1 MNTRTVHVSTPDG
14 TALATDVCL
23 PDGARPHPAVVIR
36 TPYGRGAHRAEL
48 RGWAAHGFAALAQ
61 DVRGRHGSAGEW
73 HPYGGHEETDGA
85 ATVAWVRAQ
94 AWSNGEVVAAGASYA
109 AHCALVTALA
119 APDESLRDGAPGGRP
134 TGPPGAL
141 REGAPDAVIA
151 AVPALGLTETAREPG
166 GPERL
171 WARAGWW
178 AAHGDRR
185 DSDPGALAR
194 ALANDSRLLE
204 HLPIAR
210 LAERLAEGL
219 GRELP
224 SWSRLWADRGRGRLV
239 ALGSAARIPLLAV
252 GGTRDPFA
260 DDTVALWQGWGGP
273 SRLLL
278 GPWGH
283 RLTADPA
290 APSRAR
296 INLGALYVR
305 WARAALAGHLEPT
318 RHGVIA
324 LGGSGRWHST
334 ETGEGPEGSERPG
347 VNRRPTASAGGDPPP
362 SPGNHHRLHADSAPA
377 PTLAPTPTPTRT
389 PAPAPTPALI
399 PTAAAGPDRTV
410 AWAFG
415 APTGL
420 RLLHGAE
427 FSADPDR
434 PVRSDDLAVPAGGD
448 RADRCL
454 LLSPPLPRPLDLA
467 GTAVARINVT
477 ADTPC
482 ADWVVRLTALDPS
495 GRADP
500 LALGI
505 VRRTGPPGEPADVTV
520 PLGTL
525 GRRLPAGTRLRAE
538 IAGHHFPAHARNPHT
553 GEDPVTATRLA
564 PSRRTVNPRGSALH
578 LPVVARRRY
587 VEPVPEI
594 CR

>member
-1 MNTRTVHVSTPDG
+1 MNTRTVYVPTPDG

-23 PDGARPHPAVVIR
+23 PDGTRPLPAVLIR
-36 TPYGRGAHRAEL
+36 TPYGREAHRAEL

-61 DVRGRHGSAGEW
+61 DVRGRHGSPGEW
-73 HPYGGHEETDGA
+73 HPYRGHEETDGA
-85 ATVAWVRAQ
+85 ATVAWARAQ
-94 AWSNGEVVAAGASYA
+94 AWSNGEVVAVGASYA
-109 AHCALVTALA
+109 AYCALVTALA
-119 APDESLRDGAPGGRP
+119 APETACDTGPDADPGDHHRDGPPDDCHRDGSPGEFHCDGV
-134 TGPPGAL
+134 
-141 REGAPDAVIA
+141 PDAVIA

-185 DSDPGALAR
+185 DSDPDALAR
-194 ALANDSRLLE
+194 ALADDPRLLE
-204 HLPIAR
+204 HLPVSR
-210 LAERLAEGL
+210 LADGLAASL

-224 SWSRLWADRGRGRLV
+224 SWSGLWADRTRGRLV
-239 ALGSAARIPLLAV
+239 ALGSSARLPLLAV

-260 DDTVALWQGWGGP
+260 EDTVALWRGWGGP

-290 APSRAR
+290 APAR
-296 INLGALYVR
+296 TRVNLGALYVR
-305 WARAALAGHLEPT
+305 WARAALAGRLEPT
-318 RHGVIA
+318 RHGAIA
-324 LGGSGRWHST
+324 LGDSGRWHGTRLRST
-334 ETGEGPEGSERPG
+334 PDPASTQDATPQGATAQEGAEGRAGADRPEAESRW
-347 VNRRPTASAGGDPPP
+347 SF
-362 SPGNHHRLHADSAPA
+362 DS
-377 PTLAPTPTPTRT
+377 
-389 PAPAPTPALI
+389 
-399 PTAAAGPDRTV
+399 
-410 AWAFG
+410 
-415 APTGL
+415 PTGL

-427 FSADPDR
+427 FNADPDR
-434 PVRSDDLAVPAGGD
+434 PVRSDDLAVPADGEH
-448 RADRCL
+448 ADRCL

-467 GTAVARINVT
+467 GAAVARINVT

-482 ADWVVRLTALDPS
+482 ADWAVRLTALDPN

-500 LALGI
+500 LAFGI
-505 VRRTGPPGEPADVTV
+505 VRRTGPPGEAADISV

-525 GRRLPAGTRLRAE
+525 GHRLPAGTRLRAE

-564 PSRRTVNPRGSALH
+564 PSRRTVDPRGSALH

-587 VEPVPEI
+587 VEPAPEI

>member
-1 MNTRTVHVSTPDG
+1 MNTRTVDVPTPDG
-14 TALATDVCL
+14 AVLATDVCL
-23 PDGARPHPAVVIR
+23 PDGTRALPAVLIR
-36 TPYGRGAHRAEL
+36 TPYGRDAHRAEL
-48 RGWAAHGFAALAQ
+48 RGWAAHGFAAVAQ
-61 DVRGRHGSAGEW
+61 DVRGRHGSPGEW
-73 HPYGGHEETDGA
+73 HPYRGHERTDGA
-85 ATVAWVRAQ
+85 ATVAWMRAQ
-94 AWSNGEVVAAGASYA
+94 AWSNGEVVAVGASYA

-119 APDESLRDGAPGGRP
+119 TPDAAGCDGV
-134 TGPPGAL
+134 
-141 REGAPDAVIA
+141 PDAVIA
-151 AVPALGLTETAREPG
+151 AVPALGLAETAREPG

-185 DSDPGALAR
+185 DSDPDALAR
-194 ALANDSRLLE
+194 ALADDPRLLE
-204 HLPIAR
+204 HLPVGR
-210 LAERLAEGL
+210 LAERLAESL

-224 SWSRLWADRGRGRLV
+224 SWSGLWAARGRGRLA
-239 ALGSAARIPLLAV
+239 ALGSNCRLPLLAV

-260 DDTVALWQGWGGP
+260 DDTVALWRGWGGP

-290 APSRAR
+290 APARAR
-296 INLGALYVR
+296 VNLGALYVR
-305 WARAALAGHLEPT
+305 WARAALAGRLEPT

-324 LGGSGRWHST
+324 LGDSGRWHST
-334 ETGEGPEGSERPG
+334 RVRSTPRPVSAPGATPREGPERQ
-347 VNRRPTASAGGDPPP
+347 
-362 SPGNHHRLHADSAPA
+362 
-377 PTLAPTPTPTRT
+377 
-389 PAPAPTPALI
+389 
-399 PTAAAGPDRTV
+399 AGPAGEDRPDRPE
-410 AWAFG
+410 AESRWAFG
-415 APTGL
+415 SPTGL

-434 PVRSDDLAVPAGGD
+434 PVRSDDLAVPVGGD

-467 GTAVARINVT
+467 GAAVARINVT

-482 ADWVVRLTALDPS
+482 ADWAVRLTALDPS
-495 GRADP
+495 GHADP
-500 LALGI
+500 LAFGV
-505 VRRTGPPGEPADVTV
+505 VRRTDPPGEAADITV

-564 PSRRTVNPRGSALH
+564 PSRRTVNPRGSVLH

-587 VEPVPEI
+587 VEPAPEI

>member
-1 MNTRTVHVSTPDG
+1 MNTLTVYVPTPDG

-23 PDGARPHPAVVIR
+23 PDGTRPVPAVLIR
-36 TPYGRGAHRAEL
+36 TPYGREAHRAEL

-61 DVRGRHGSAGEW
+61 DVRGRHGSPGEW
-73 HPYGGHEETDGA
+73 HPYRGHETVDGA
-85 ATVAWVRAQ
+85 ATVAWTRAQ
-94 AWSNGEVVAAGASYA
+94 GWSNGEVVAVGASYA
-109 AHCALVTALA
+109 AYCALVAVLA
-119 APDESLRDGAPGGRP
+119 AHDTDRDTAVIAACDAGPGVGPDDLHRDGI
-134 TGPPGAL
+134 
-141 REGAPDAVIA
+141 PDAVIA
-151 AVPALGLTETAREPG
+151 AVPALGLAETAREPG

-185 DSDPGALAR
+185 DSDPDALAR
-194 ALANDSRLLE
+194 ALADDPRLLE
-204 HLPIAR
+204 HLPVAR
-210 LAERLAEGL
+210 LAERLSEGL

-224 SWSRLWADRGRGRLV
+224 SWPGLWAGRGRGRLV
-239 ALGSAARIPLLAV
+239 ALGPTARLPLLAV

-260 DDTVALWQGWGGP
+260 EDTVALWRGWGGP

-290 APSRAR
+290 APARAHV
-296 INLGALYVR
+296 NLGALYVR
-305 WARAALAGHLEPT
+305 WARAALAGRLEPT
-318 RHGVIA
+318 RHGVVA
-324 LGGSGRWHST
+324 LGDSGRWHSA
-334 ETGEGPEGSERPG
+334 PG
-347 VNRRPTASAGGDPPP
+347 AAITAESTAPDPPETECRWP
-362 SPGNHHRLHADSAPA
+362 
-377 PTLAPTPTPTRT
+377 
-389 PAPAPTPALI
+389 
-399 PTAAAGPDRTV
+399 
-410 AWAFG
+410 FG
-415 APTGL
+415 SPTGL
-420 RLLHGAE
+420 RLLRGAE
-427 FSADPDR
+427 FGADPDR
-434 PVRSDDLAVPAGGD
+434 PVRSDDLTVPVDGD

-467 GTAVARINVT
+467 GAAVARINVT
-477 ADTPC
+477 ADTPS
-482 ADWVVRLTALDPS
+482 ADWAVRLTVLDPS

-500 LALGI
+500 LAFGI
-505 VRRTGPPGEPADVTV
+505 VRRTGPPGEAADITV

-587 VEPVPEI
+587 VEPAPEI

>member
-1 MNTRTVHVSTPDG
+1 MNTRTVYVPTPDG

-23 PDGARPHPAVVIR
+23 PDGTRPVPVVLIR
-36 TPYGRGAHRAEL
+36 TPYGREAHRAEL

-61 DVRGRHGSAGEW
+61 DVRGRHGSPGEW
-73 HPYGGHEETDGA
+73 HPYRGHERTDGA

-94 AWSNGEVVAAGASYA
+94 AWSNGEVVAVGASYA
-109 AHCALVTALA
+109 AYCALVTALA
-119 APDESLRDGAPGGRP
+119 AAPEAACDAGADADPGDFHGDGAPDDSHRDGVPDDRHRDGV
-134 TGPPGAL
+134 
-141 REGAPDAVIA
+141 PDAVIA

-185 DSDPGALAR
+185 DSDPDALAR
-194 ALANDSRLLE
+194 ALADDPRLLE
-204 HLPIAR
+204 HLPVAR
-210 LAERLAEGL
+210 LAERLAASL

-224 SWSRLWADRGRGRLV
+224 SWSGLWADRARGRLV
-239 ALGSAARIPLLAV
+239 ALGSTARLPLLAV

-260 DDTVALWQGWGGP
+260 EDTVALWRGWGGP

-290 APSRAR
+290 APARAR
-296 INLGALYVR
+296 VNLGALYVR
-305 WARAALAGHLEPT
+305 WARAALAGRLEPT
-318 RHGVIA
+318 RHGAIA
-324 LGGSGRWHST
+324 LGDSGRWHST
-334 ETGEGPEGSERPG
+334 RVRSTPRPASTQDATEQEGAEWRAGADRPEAESRW
-347 VNRRPTASAGGDPPP
+347 SF
-362 SPGNHHRLHADSAPA
+362 DSS
-377 PTLAPTPTPTRT
+377 
-389 PAPAPTPALI
+389 
-399 PTAAAGPDRTV
+399 
-410 AWAFG
+410 
-415 APTGL
+415 TGL

-427 FSADPDR
+427 FNADPDR
-434 PVRSDDLAVPAGGD
+434 PVRSDDLAVPADGE

-467 GTAVARINVT
+467 GAAVARINVT

-482 ADWVVRLTALDPS
+482 ADWAVRLTALDPA

-500 LALGI
+500 LAFGI
-505 VRRTGPPGEPADVTV
+505 VRRTGPPGEAADISV

-587 VEPVPEI
+587 VEPAPEI

>member
-1 MNTRTVHVSTPDG
+1 MNTRTVYVPTPGG

-23 PDGARPHPAVVIR
+23 PDGTRPLPAVLIR
-36 TPYGRGAHRAEL
+36 TPYGREAHRAEL

-61 DVRGRHGSAGEW
+61 DVRGRHGSPGEW
-73 HPYGGHEETDGA
+73 HPYRDHERTDGA

-94 AWSNGEVVAAGASYA
+94 AWSNGEVVAVGASYA
-109 AHCALVTALA
+109 AYCALVTALA
-119 APDESLRDGAPGGRP
+119 APEAACDAGPDADLDSFHRDGVPDNLRRDGVPGDFHRDGV
-134 TGPPGAL
+134 
-141 REGAPDAVIA
+141 PDAVIA
-151 AVPALGLTETAREPG
+151 TVPALGLTETAREPG

-185 DSDPGALAR
+185 DSDPDALAR
-194 ALANDSRLLE
+194 ALADDPRLLE
-204 HLPIAR
+204 HLPVAR
-210 LAERLAEGL
+210 LAERLAASL

-224 SWSRLWADRGRGRLV
+224 SWSGLWADRARGRLV
-239 ALGSAARIPLLAV
+239 ALGSTARLPLLAV

-260 DDTVALWQGWGGP
+260 EDTVALWRGWGGP

-283 RLTADPA
+283 RLTTDPA
-290 APSRAR
+290 APARAR
-296 INLGALYVR
+296 VNLGALYVR
-305 WARAALAGHLEPT
+305 WARAALAGRLEPT
-318 RHGVIA
+318 RHGAIA
-324 LGGSGRWHST
+324 LGDSGRWHST
-334 ETGEGPEGSERPG
+334 RLRSTPRPASTQDATPQDATAQEGAEWRAGADRPEAESRW
-347 VNRRPTASAGGDPPP
+347 SF
-362 SPGNHHRLHADSAPA
+362 DS
-377 PTLAPTPTPTRT
+377 
-389 PAPAPTPALI
+389 
-399 PTAAAGPDRTV
+399 
-410 AWAFG
+410 
-415 APTGL
+415 PTGL

-427 FSADPDR
+427 FNADPDR
-434 PVRSDDLAVPAGGD
+434 PVRSDDLAVPADGE

-467 GTAVARINVT
+467 GAAVARINVT

-482 ADWVVRLTALDPS
+482 ADWAVRLTALDPT

-500 LALGI
+500 LAFGI
-505 VRRTGPPGEPADVTV
+505 VRRTGPPGEAADISV

-587 VEPVPEI
+587 VEPAPEI

>member
-1 MNTRTVHVSTPDG
+1 MNTRTVYVPTADG
-14 TALATDVCL
+14 TALATDVRL
-23 PDGARPHPAVVIR
+23 PDGTRPVPAVLIR
-36 TPYGRGAHRAEL
+36 TPYGREAHRAEL

-61 DVRGRHGSAGEW
+61 DVRGRHGSPGEW
-73 HPYGGHEETDGA
+73 HPYRDHEETDGA

-94 AWSNGEVVAAGASYA
+94 AWSNGEVVAVGASYA
-109 AHCALVTALA
+109 AYCALVTALA
-119 APDESLRDGAPGGRP
+119 APEAACDAGPEADLDDFHRDGATDNLRRDGAPGGLH
-134 TGPPGAL
+134 GDDGV
-141 REGAPDAVIA
+141 PDAVIA

-185 DSDPGALAR
+185 DSDPDALAR
-194 ALANDSRLLE
+194 ALADDPRLLE
-204 HLPIAR
+204 HLPVAR
-210 LAERLAEGL
+210 LAERLAVSL

-224 SWSRLWADRGRGRLV
+224 SWPGLWADRARGRLV
-239 ALGSAARIPLLAV
+239 ALGSTARLPLLAV

-260 DDTVALWQGWGGP
+260 EDTVALWRGWGGP

-290 APSRAR
+290 APARAR
-296 INLGALYVR
+296 VNLGALYVQ
-305 WARAALAGHLEPT
+305 WARAALAGRLEPT
-318 RHGVIA
+318 RHGAIA
-324 LGGSGRWHST
+324 LGDSGRWHST
-334 ETGEGPEGSERPG
+334 
-347 VNRRPTASAGGDPPP
+347 
-362 SPGNHHRLHADSAPA
+362 RLRSAPRPA
-377 PTLAPTPTPTRT
+377 STQDATPQD
-389 PAPAPTPALI
+389 A
-399 PTAAAGPDRTV
+399 TAQEGTEWWPEAESRWSFDS
-410 AWAFG
+410 
-415 APTGL
+415 PTGL

-427 FSADPDR
+427 FNADPDR
-434 PVRSDDLAVPAGGD
+434 PVRSDDLAVPAEGE

-467 GTAVARINVT
+467 GAAVARINVT

-482 ADWVVRLTALDPS
+482 ADWAVRLTALDPT

-500 LALGI
+500 LAFGI
-505 VRRTGPPGEPADVTV
+505 VRRTGPPGEAADISV

-587 VEPVPEI
+587 VEPAPEI

>member
-1 MNTRTVHVSTPDG
+1 MNTRTVYVPTPDG
-14 TALATDVCL
+14 TALATDVRL
-23 PDGARPHPAVVIR
+23 PDGTRPVPAVLIR
-36 TPYGRGAHRAEL
+36 TPYGREAHRAEL
-48 RGWAAHGFAALAQ
+48 RGWAVHGFAALAQ
-61 DVRGRHGSAGEW
+61 DVRGRHGSPGEW
-73 HPYGGHEETDGA
+73 HPYRDHEETDGA

-94 AWSNGEVVAAGASYA
+94 AWSNGEVVAVGASYA
-109 AHCALVTALA
+109 AYCALVTALA
-119 APDESLRDGAPGGRP
+119 TPEAACDAGPEADPGDIHRDGAPDDRHRDGAPGDLHGDD
-134 TGPPGAL
+134 GV
-141 REGAPDAVIA
+141 PDAVIA

-185 DSDPGALAR
+185 DSDPDALAR
-194 ALANDSRLLE
+194 ALADDPRLLE
-204 HLPIAR
+204 HLPVAR
-210 LAERLAEGL
+210 LAERLAVSL

-224 SWSRLWADRGRGRLV
+224 SWPGLWADRARGRLV
-239 ALGSAARIPLLAV
+239 ALGSTARLPLLAV

-260 DDTVALWQGWGGP
+260 EDTVALWRGWGGP

-290 APSRAR
+290 APARAR
-296 INLGALYVR
+296 VNLGALYVR
-305 WARAALAGHLEPT
+305 WARAALAGRLEPT
-318 RHGVIA
+318 RHGAIA
-324 LGGSGRWHST
+324 LGDSGRWHST
-334 ETGEGPEGSERPG
+334 RLRSIPRPASTQDATPQDATAQEGAEWQARADRPEAECRWSF
-347 VNRRPTASAGGDPPP
+347 
-362 SPGNHHRLHADSAPA
+362 DS
-377 PTLAPTPTPTRT
+377 
-389 PAPAPTPALI
+389 
-399 PTAAAGPDRTV
+399 
-410 AWAFG
+410 
-415 APTGL
+415 PTGL

-427 FSADPDR
+427 FNADPDR
-434 PVRSDDLAVPAGGD
+434 PVRSDDLAVPAEGE

-467 GTAVARINVT
+467 GAAVARINVT

-482 ADWVVRLTALDPS
+482 ADWAVRLTALDPT

-500 LALGI
+500 LAFGI
-505 VRRTGPPGEPADVTV
+505 VRRTGPPGAAADISV

-587 VEPVPEI
+587 VEPAPEI

>member
-1 MNTRTVHVSTPDG
+1 MNTRTVYVPTPGG

-23 PDGARPHPAVVIR
+23 PDGTRPLPAVLIR
-36 TPYGRGAHRAEL
+36 TPYGREAHRAEL

-61 DVRGRHGSAGEW
+61 DVRGRHGSPGEW
-73 HPYGGHEETDGA
+73 HPYRDHERTDGA

-94 AWSNGEVVAAGASYA
+94 AWSNGEVVAVGASYA
-109 AHCALVTALA
+109 AYCALVTALA
-119 APDESLRDGAPGGRP
+119 APEAACDAGPDADLDSFHRDGVPDN
-134 TGPPGAL
+134 L
-141 REGAPDAVIA
+141 RRDGVPDAVIA

-185 DSDPGALAR
+185 DSDPDALAR
-194 ALANDSRLLE
+194 ALADDPRLLE
-204 HLPIAR
+204 HLPVAR
-210 LAERLAEGL
+210 LAERLAASL

-224 SWSRLWADRGRGRLV
+224 SWSGLWADRARGRLV
-239 ALGSAARIPLLAV
+239 ALGSTARLPLLAV

-260 DDTVALWQGWGGP
+260 EDTVALWRGWGGP

-283 RLTADPA
+283 RLTTDPA
-290 APSRAR
+290 APARAR
-296 INLGALYVR
+296 VNLGALYVR
-305 WARAALAGHLEPT
+305 WARAALAGRLEPT
-318 RHGVIA
+318 RHGAIA
-324 LGGSGRWHST
+324 LGDSGRWHST
-334 ETGEGPEGSERPG
+334 RLRSTPRPASTQDATPQDATAQEGAEWRAGADRPEAESRW
-347 VNRRPTASAGGDPPP
+347 SF
-362 SPGNHHRLHADSAPA
+362 DS
-377 PTLAPTPTPTRT
+377 
-389 PAPAPTPALI
+389 
-399 PTAAAGPDRTV
+399 
-410 AWAFG
+410 
-415 APTGL
+415 PTGL

-427 FSADPDR
+427 FNADPDR
-434 PVRSDDLAVPAGGD
+434 PVRSDDLAVPADGE

-467 GTAVARINVT
+467 GAAVARINVT

-482 ADWVVRLTALDPS
+482 ADWAVRLTALDPT

-500 LALGI
+500 LAFGI
-505 VRRTGPPGEPADVTV
+505 VRRTGPPGEAADISV

-587 VEPVPEI
+587 VEPAPEI

>member
-1 MNTRTVHVSTPDG
+1 MNTRTVYVPAPDG

-23 PDGARPHPAVVIR
+23 PDAPRPLPAVVIR
-36 TPYGRGAHRAEL
+36 TPYGREAHRAEL
-48 RGWAAHGFAALAQ
+48 CGWAAHGFAALAQ
-61 DVRGRHGSAGEW
+61 DVRGRHGSPGEW
-73 HPYGGHEETDGA
+73 HPYRDHERADGA

-94 AWSNGEVVAAGASYA
+94 AWGNGEVVAVGASYA
-109 AHCALVTALA
+109 AYCALVTALA
-119 APDESLRDGAPGGRP
+119 APESACDAGPDADLDDFHRDGVPDNLHHGGVLGNFHRD
-134 TGPPGAL
+134 GV
-141 REGAPDAVIA
+141 PDAVIA

-185 DSDPGALAR
+185 DSDPDALAR
-194 ALANDSRLLE
+194 ALADDPRLLE
-204 HLPIAR
+204 HLPVAR
-210 LAERLAEGL
+210 LAERLAPSL

-224 SWSRLWADRGRGRLV
+224 SWSGLWADRARGRLV
-239 ALGSAARIPLLAV
+239 ALGSTARLPLLAV

-260 DDTVALWQGWGGP
+260 EDTVALWRGWGGP

-290 APSRAR
+290 APAHAHV
-296 INLGALYVR
+296 NLGALYVR
-305 WARAALAGHLEPT
+305 WARAALAGRLEPT

-324 LGGSGRWHST
+324 LGDSGRWHST
-334 ETGEGPEGSERPG
+334 RVRSTPRPASTPDATPQDATAQEGAAWRAGADRPEAESRW
-347 VNRRPTASAGGDPPP
+347 SF
-362 SPGNHHRLHADSAPA
+362 DS
-377 PTLAPTPTPTRT
+377 
-389 PAPAPTPALI
+389 
-399 PTAAAGPDRTV
+399 
-410 AWAFG
+410 
-415 APTGL
+415 PTGL

-427 FSADPDR
+427 FNADPDR
-434 PVRSDDLAVPAGGD
+434 PVRSDDLAVPADGEH
-448 RADRCL
+448 ADRCL

-467 GTAVARINVT
+467 GAAVARINVT

-482 ADWVVRLTALDPS
+482 ADWAVRLTALDPA

-500 LALGI
+500 LAFGI
-505 VRRTGPPGEPADVTV
+505 VRRTGPPGEAADISV

-587 VEPVPEI
+587 VEPAPEI

>member
-1 MNTRTVHVSTPDG
+1 MNARTVHVPTPDG
-14 TALATDVCL
+14 TPLATDVCL
-23 PDGARPHPAVVIR
+23 PDGSRPRPAVVIR
-36 TPYGRGAHRAEL
+36 TPYGRDAHRAEL
-48 RGWAAHGFAALAQ
+48 RAWAANGFAALAQ
-61 DVRGRHGSAGEW
+61 DVRGRHGSPGEW
-73 HPYGGHEETDGA
+73 HPYRGHERADGT

-119 APDESLRDGAPGGRP
+119 APDEVLRDKIPDDAHRDGV
-134 TGPPGAL
+134 
-141 REGAPDAVIA
+141 PDAVIA

-185 DSDPGALAR
+185 DSDPDALAR
-194 ALANDSRLLE
+194 VLTDDPRLLE
-204 HLPIAR
+204 HLPVAR
-210 LAERLAEGL
+210 LGERLAGAL

-224 SWSRLWADRGRGRLV
+224 SWRGLWADRGRGRLV
-239 ALGSAARIPLLAV
+239 ELGATSRLPLLAV

-260 DDTVALWQGWGGP
+260 EDTVALWHGWGGP
-273 SRLLL
+273 ARLLL

-290 APSRAR
+290 APARAR
-296 INLGALYVR
+296 VNLGALYVR
-305 WARAALAGHLEPT
+305 WARAALAGRLEPT

-324 LGGSGRWHST
+324 LGDSGRWHST
-334 ETGEGPEGSERPG
+334 RVRSTPRAAITGHARVP
-347 VNRRPTASAGGDPPP
+347 VPPP
-362 SPGNHHRLHADSAPA
+362 AAEPA
-377 PTLAPTPTPTRT
+377 H
-389 PAPAPTPALI
+389 
-399 PTAAAGPDRTV
+399 TV
-410 AWAFG
+410 AWPFG
-415 APTGL
+415 SPTGL

-427 FSADPDR
+427 FGADPDQ
-434 PVRSDDLAVPAGGD
+434 PVRSDDLTVPAGGGL
-448 RADRCL
+448 ADRCL

-467 GTAVARINVT
+467 GAAVARINVT

-482 ADWVVRLTALDPS
+482 ADWAVRLTALDPS

-500 LALGI
+500 LAFGI
-505 VRRTGPPGEPADVTV
+505 VRRTGPPGEAADITV

-525 GRRLPAGTRLRAE
+525 GRRLAAGTRLRAE

-553 GEDPVTATRLA
+553 GEDPVTSTRLA

>member
-1 MNTRTVHVSTPDG
+1 MNTRTVYVPTPGG

-23 PDGARPHPAVVIR
+23 PDGTRPLPAVLIR
-36 TPYGRGAHRAEL
+36 TPYGREAHRAEL

-61 DVRGRHGSAGEW
+61 DVRGRHGSPGEW
-73 HPYGGHEETDGA
+73 HPYRDHERTDGA

-94 AWSNGEVVAAGASYA
+94 AWSNGEVVAVGASYA
-109 AHCALVTALA
+109 AYCALVTALA
-119 APDESLRDGAPGGRP
+119 APEAACDAGPDADLDSFHRDGVPDNLRRDGVPGDFHRDGV
-134 TGPPGAL
+134 
-141 REGAPDAVIA
+141 PDAVIA

-185 DSDPGALAR
+185 DSDPDALAR
-194 ALANDSRLLE
+194 ALADDPRLLE
-204 HLPIAR
+204 HLPVAR
-210 LAERLAEGL
+210 LAERLAASL

-224 SWSRLWADRGRGRLV
+224 SWSGLWADRARGRLV
-239 ALGSAARIPLLAV
+239 ALGSTARLPLLAV

-260 DDTVALWQGWGGP
+260 EDTVALWRGWGGP

-283 RLTADPA
+283 RLTTDPA
-290 APSRAR
+290 APARAR
-296 INLGALYVR
+296 VNLGALYVR
-305 WARAALAGHLEPT
+305 WARAALAGRLEPT
-318 RHGVIA
+318 RHGAIA
-324 LGGSGRWHST
+324 LGDSGRWHST
-334 ETGEGPEGSERPG
+334 RLRSTPRPASTQDATPQDATAQEGAEWRAGADRPEAESRW
-347 VNRRPTASAGGDPPP
+347 SF
-362 SPGNHHRLHADSAPA
+362 DS
-377 PTLAPTPTPTRT
+377 
-389 PAPAPTPALI
+389 
-399 PTAAAGPDRTV
+399 
-410 AWAFG
+410 
-415 APTGL
+415 PTGL

-427 FSADPDR
+427 FNADPDR
-434 PVRSDDLAVPAGGD
+434 PVRSDDLAVPADGE

-467 GTAVARINVT
+467 GAAVARINVT

-482 ADWVVRLTALDPS
+482 ADWAVRLTALDPT

-500 LALGI
+500 LAFGI
-505 VRRTGPPGEPADVTV
+505 VRRTGPPGEAADISV

-587 VEPVPEI
+587 VEPAPEI

>member
-1 MNTRTVHVSTPDG
+1 MNTRTVYVPTPDG

-23 PDGARPHPAVVIR
+23 PDGSRSLPAVLIR
-36 TPYGRGAHRAEL
+36 TPYGREAHRAEL

-61 DVRGRHGSAGEW
+61 DVCGRHGSPGEW
-73 HPYGGHEETDGA
+73 HPYRDHERTDGA
-85 ATVAWVRAQ
+85 ATVAWMRAQ
-94 AWSNGEVVAAGASYA
+94 AWSNGEVVAVGASYA
-109 AHCALVTALA
+109 AYCALVTALA
-119 APDESLRDGAPGGRP
+119 DPEAACDAGPDVDLDTSDRDGVPDNLRRDGVPDNLRRDGVPGD
-134 TGPPGAL
+134 L
-141 REGAPDAVIA
+141 RRDGVPDAVIA

-185 DSDPGALAR
+185 DSDPDALAR
-194 ALANDSRLLE
+194 ALADDPRLLE
-204 HLPIAR
+204 HLPVAR
-210 LAERLAEGL
+210 LAERLAASL

-224 SWSRLWADRGRGRLV
+224 SWPGLWADHVRGRLV
-239 ALGSAARIPLLAV
+239 ALGSTARLPLLAV

-260 DDTVALWQGWGGP
+260 EDTVALWRGWGGP

-290 APSRAR
+290 APARAR
-296 INLGALYVR
+296 VNLGALYVR
-305 WARAALAGHLEPT
+305 WARAALAGRLEPT
-318 RHGVIA
+318 RHGAIA
-324 LGGSGRWHST
+324 LGDSGRWHST
-334 ETGEGPEGSERPG
+334 RLRST
-347 VNRRPTASAGGDPPP
+347 P
-362 SPGNHHRLHADSAPA
+362 SPASTQDATPQDATAQEGAEWRAGADRPEVES
-377 PTLAPTPTPTRT
+377 RWSF
-389 PAPAPTPALI
+389 
-399 PTAAAGPDRTV
+399 DS
-410 AWAFG
+410 
-415 APTGL
+415 PTGL

-427 FSADPDR
+427 FNADPDR
-434 PVRSDDLAVPAGGD
+434 PVRSDDLAVPADGE

-467 GTAVARINVT
+467 GAAVARINVT

-482 ADWVVRLTALDPS
+482 ADWAVRLTALDPT

-500 LALGI
+500 LAFGI
-505 VRRTGPPGEPADVTV
+505 VRRTGPPGEAADISV

-587 VEPVPEI
+587 VEPAPEI

>member
-1 MNTRTVHVSTPDG
+1 MNTRTVYVPTADG
-14 TALATDVCL
+14 TALATDVRL
-23 PDGARPHPAVVIR
+23 PDGTRPVPAVLIR
-36 TPYGRGAHRAEL
+36 TPYGREAHRAEL

-61 DVRGRHGSAGEW
+61 DVRGRHGSPGEW
-73 HPYGGHEETDGA
+73 HPYRDHEETDGA

-94 AWSNGEVVAAGASYA
+94 AWSNGEVVAVGASYA
-109 AHCALVTALA
+109 AYCALVTALA
-119 APDESLRDGAPGGRP
+119 APEAACDAGPEADLDDFHRDGATDNLRRDGAPGDLHGDD
-134 TGPPGAL
+134 GV
-141 REGAPDAVIA
+141 PDAVIA

-185 DSDPGALAR
+185 DSDPDALAR
-194 ALANDSRLLE
+194 ALADDPRLLE
-204 HLPIAR
+204 HLPVAR
-210 LAERLAEGL
+210 LAERLAVSL

-224 SWSRLWADRGRGRLV
+224 SWPGLWADRARGRLV
-239 ALGSAARIPLLAV
+239 ALGSSARLPLLAV

-260 DDTVALWQGWGGP
+260 EDTVALWRGWGGP

-290 APSRAR
+290 APAR
-296 INLGALYVR
+296 VRVNLGALYVR
-305 WARAALAGHLEPT
+305 WARAALAGRLEPT
-318 RHGVIA
+318 RHGAIA
-324 LGGSGRWHST
+324 LGDSGRWHST
-334 ETGEGPEGSERPG
+334 RLRSTPRPASTQDATPQDATAQEGTEWWPEAESRW
-347 VNRRPTASAGGDPPP
+347 SF
-362 SPGNHHRLHADSAPA
+362 DS
-377 PTLAPTPTPTRT
+377 
-389 PAPAPTPALI
+389 
-399 PTAAAGPDRTV
+399 
-410 AWAFG
+410 
-415 APTGL
+415 PTGL

-427 FSADPDR
+427 FNADPDR
-434 PVRSDDLAVPAGGD
+434 PVRSDDLAVPAEGE

-467 GTAVARINVT
+467 GAAVARINVT

-482 ADWVVRLTALDPS
+482 ADWAVRLTALDPT

-500 LALGI
+500 LAFGI
-505 VRRTGPPGEPADVTV
+505 VRRTGPPGEAADISV

-564 PSRRTVNPRGSALH
+564 PSRRTVNTRGSALH

-587 VEPVPEI
+587 VEPAPEI

>member
-1 MNTRTVHVSTPDG
+1 MSTRTVYVPTPDG

-23 PDGARPHPAVVIR
+23 PDGTRPLPAVLIR
-36 TPYGRGAHRAEL
+36 TPYGREAHRTEL
-48 RGWAAHGFAALAQ
+48 RAWAAHGFAALAQ
-61 DVRGRHGSAGEW
+61 DVCGRHGSPGEW
-73 HPYGGHEETDGA
+73 HPYRDHERTDGA

-94 AWSNGEVVAAGASYA
+94 AWSNGEVVAVGASYA
-109 AHCALVTALA
+109 AYCALVTALA
-119 APDESLRDGAPGGRP
+119 TPEAACDTGPDADPGDFHRDGV
-134 TGPPGAL
+134 
-141 REGAPDAVIA
+141 PDAVIA

-185 DSDPGALAR
+185 DSDPDALAR
-194 ALANDSRLLE
+194 ALADDPRLLE
-204 HLPIAR
+204 HLPVAR
-210 LAERLAEGL
+210 LAERLAASL

-224 SWSRLWADRGRGRLV
+224 SWSGLWADRARGRLV
-239 ALGSAARIPLLAV
+239 ALGSTARLPLLAV

-260 DDTVALWQGWGGP
+260 EDTVALWRGWGGP

-290 APSRAR
+290 APARAR
-296 INLGALYVR
+296 VNLGALYVR
-305 WARAALAGHLEPT
+305 WARAALSGRLEPT

-324 LGGSGRWHST
+324 LGDSGRWHTTRLRST
-334 ETGEGPEGSERPG
+334 PRP
-347 VNRRPTASAGGDPPP
+347 ASAQDATPQDATEREG
-362 SPGNHHRLHADSAPA
+362 ADRPEAES
-377 PTLAPTPTPTRT
+377 RWSF
-389 PAPAPTPALI
+389 
-399 PTAAAGPDRTV
+399 DS
-410 AWAFG
+410 
-415 APTGL
+415 PTGL

-427 FSADPDR
+427 FNADPDR
-434 PVRSDDLAVPAGGD
+434 PVRSDDLAVPADGD

-467 GTAVARINVT
+467 GAAVARINVT

-482 ADWVVRLTALDPS
+482 ADWAVRLIALDPT

-500 LALGI
+500 LAFGI
-505 VRRTGPPGEPADVTV
+505 VRRTGPPGEAADISV

-564 PSRRTVNPRGSALH
+564 PSRRTVDPRGSALH

-587 VEPVPEI
+587 VEPAPEI

>member
-1 MNTRTVHVSTPDG
+1 MNTRTVYVPTADG
-14 TALATDVCL
+14 TALATDVRL
-23 PDGARPHPAVVIR
+23 PDGTRPVPAVLIR
-36 TPYGRGAHRAEL
+36 TPYGREAHRAEL

-61 DVRGRHGSAGEW
+61 DVRGRHGSPGEW
-73 HPYGGHEETDGA
+73 HPYQDHEETDGA

-94 AWSNGEVVAAGASYA
+94 TWSNGEVVAVGASYA
-109 AHCALVTALA
+109 AYCALVTALA
-119 APDESLRDGAPGGRP
+119 TPEAAYDAGPEADLDDFHRDGATDNLRRDGAPGDLHGDD
-134 TGPPGAL
+134 GV
-141 REGAPDAVIA
+141 PDAVIA
-151 AVPALGLTETAREPG
+151 VVPALGLTETAREPG

-185 DSDPGALAR
+185 DSDPDALAR
-194 ALANDSRLLE
+194 ALADDPRLLE
-204 HLPIAR
+204 HLPVAR
-210 LAERLAEGL
+210 LAERLAVSL

-224 SWSRLWADRGRGRLV
+224 SWPGLWADRARGGLV
-239 ALGSAARIPLLAV
+239 ALGSSARLPLLAV

-260 DDTVALWQGWGGP
+260 EDTVALWRGWGGP

-290 APSRAR
+290 APAR
-296 INLGALYVR
+296 VRVNLGALYVR
-305 WARAALAGHLEPT
+305 WARAALAGRLEPT
-318 RHGVIA
+318 RHGAIA
-324 LGGSGRWHST
+324 LGDSGRWHST
-334 ETGEGPEGSERPG
+334 RLRSTPRPASTQDATPQDATAQQGTEWWPEAESRW
-347 VNRRPTASAGGDPPP
+347 SF
-362 SPGNHHRLHADSAPA
+362 DS
-377 PTLAPTPTPTRT
+377 
-389 PAPAPTPALI
+389 
-399 PTAAAGPDRTV
+399 
-410 AWAFG
+410 
-415 APTGL
+415 PTGL

-427 FSADPDR
+427 FNADPDR
-434 PVRSDDLAVPAGGD
+434 PVRSDDLAVPAEGE

-467 GTAVARINVT
+467 GAAVARINVT

-482 ADWVVRLTALDPS
+482 ADWAVRLTALDPT

-500 LALGI
+500 LAFGI
-505 VRRTGPPGEPADVTV
+505 VRRNGPPGEAADISV

-587 VEPVPEI
+587 VEPAPEI

>member
-1 MNTRTVHVSTPDG
+1 MNTRTVYVPTPDG
-14 TALATDVCL
+14 TALSTDVCL
-23 PDGARPHPAVVIR
+23 PDGTRPLPAVLIR
-36 TPYGRGAHRAEL
+36 TPYAREAHRAEL

-61 DVRGRHGSAGEW
+61 DVRGRHGSPGEW
-73 HPYGGHEETDGA
+73 HPYRDHERTDGA
-85 ATVAWVRAQ
+85 ATVAWVRTQ
-94 AWSNGEVVAAGASYA
+94 AWSNGEVVAVGASYA
-109 AHCALVTALA
+109 AYCALVTALA
-119 APDESLRDGAPGGRP
+119 VPEAACDAGPDAGPGDFHHDGAPDNLRRDGAGG
-134 TGPPGAL
+134 GFHHDGV
-141 REGAPDAVIA
+141 PDAVIA
-151 AVPALGLTETAREPG
+151 AVPALGLAETAREPG

-185 DSDPGALAR
+185 DSDPDALDR
-194 ALANDSRLLE
+194 ALADDPRLLE
-204 HLPIAR
+204 HLPVAR
-210 LAERLAEGL
+210 LAERLTQSL

-224 SWSRLWADRGRGRLV
+224 SWSGLWADRARGRLV
-239 ALGSAARIPLLAV
+239 ARGSTARLPLLAV

-260 DDTVALWQGWGGP
+260 EDTVALWRGWGGP

-290 APSRAR
+290 APARAR
-296 INLGALYVR
+296 LNLGALYVR
-305 WARAALAGHLEPT
+305 WARAALAGRLEPT
-318 RHGVIA
+318 RHGAIA
-324 LGGSGRWHST
+324 LGDSGRWHST
-334 ETGEGPEGSERPG
+334 RVRSTPRPASRPDVTPQDATAQLGSEWRAGAGRPETEG
-347 VNRRPTASAGGDPPP
+347 RWS
-362 SPGNHHRLHADSAPA
+362 
-377 PTLAPTPTPTRT
+377 
-389 PAPAPTPALI
+389 
-399 PTAAAGPDRTV
+399 
-410 AWAFG
+410 FG
-415 APTGL
+415 SPTGL

-427 FSADPDR
+427 FNADPDR
-434 PVRSDDLAVPAGGD
+434 PVRSDDLAVPADGE

-467 GTAVARINVT
+467 GAAVARIKVT

-482 ADWVVRLTALDPS
+482 ADWVVRLTALDPA

-505 VRRTGPPGEPADVTV
+505 VRRTGPPGEAADISV

-578 LPVVARRRY
+578 LPVVARRCY
-587 VEPVPEI
+587 VEPAPEI